1 MINIMLIPAVVL
13 IGVAAV
19 LPLSLGHPR
28 RWVAAAGAV
37 AIALALPVGP
47 AAAAVASM
55 WLAVAL
61 LGLMELLPSLREA
74 GWRMVRAEAA
84 LARTAASG
92 FAAVAAVAF
101 IASRGGV
108 TLFGIGEPIVQLTA
122 VHFVYAGVGA
132 VVLAG
137 AVTPSGRAGRVAL
150 LMTVAAPPVVA
161 TGFLLQ
167 HPVPQVG
174 GAVLMSVGVLST
186 AALQLREAAA
196 GHAPQRWLL
205 VVSGL
210 APWVPMGLAVAW
222 ASSLYWDVPALS
234 IPDMARTHG
243 VMNVVF
249 VLAGL
254 VARRRWVQQ
263 VPASLAGVV
272 TPARS

>member
-1 MINIMLIPAVVL
+1 MLIPAVVL

-28 RWVAAAGAV
+28 RWVAAAVAV

-47 AAAAVASM
+47 AAAAVASI

-61 LGLMELLPSLREA
+61 LGVIELLPSLRDA
-74 GWRMVRAEAA
+74 GWRLFRTDDE
-84 LARTAASG
+84 LARAAASG

-137 AVTPSGRAGRVAL
+137 AVASNGGAGRVAL
-150 LMTVAAPPVVA
+150 LMTVAAPPAVA

-167 HPVPQVG
+167 HPLPQVG

-186 AALQLREAAA
+186 AALQLHEAAA
-196 GHAPQRWLL
+196 GHASQRWLL

-254 VARRRWVQQ
+254 VARRRWVRP
-263 VPASLAGVV
+263 VPTSRSGIV